1 MHYFE
6 FAQKDATVYEASA
19 TQSANTGLDEILEI
33 RKDMNEAGTVVN
45 VSRVLI
51 KFDLS
56 YISASLVSGLI
67 PSSTRY
73 YLNLY
78 DANPKELTT
87 SDTLY
92 AYPVSQS
99 WTMGGG
105 RRYDQP
111 LTTEGVS
118 WRYKTGES
126 AGDQWV
132 SGSNNTGGTWF
143 SGSSSNYGLESSQSF
158 DHETTDMRMDVTHV
172 VSNWIYSASAYPN
185 EGFIVKRSGSIG
197 NLNASAS
204 EGSKNRLGHF
214 SFFSRDTNTIYPP
227 KLEAMWDDSKWSTGS
242 LSPLTGSALE
252 EDLFLYMRALKPEY
266 KEDSKAKFRVFG
278 RERYPQK
285 TYSTTSQN
293 LSVKYLPSGSCAY
306 SIRDALS
313 EDVIVP
319 FGTGSKLSCDDSGN
333 YFNMWFNGYQPERYY
348 RILFRVQSGSGTVS
362 EVDQYFDEDFEFK
375 VVR

>member
-1 MHYFE
+1 
-6 FAQKDATVYEASA
+6 
-19 TQSANTGLDEILEI
+19 
-33 RKDMNEAGTVVN
+33 
-45 VSRVLI
+45 
-51 KFDLS
+51 
-56 YISASLVSGLI
+56 
-67 PSSTRY
+67 
-73 YLNLY
+73 LNLY

-92 AYPVSQS
+92 AYPISQS

-204 EGSKNRLGHF
+204 EGSTDRLGHF

-227 KLEAMWDDSKWSTGS
+227 KLEAMWDDSKWTTGS

-252 EDLFLYMRALKPEY
+252 EDLFLYMRALHPEY

-333 YFNMWFNGYQPERYY
+333 YFNLWFNGYQPERYY

-362 EVDQYFDEDFEFK
+362 EIDQYFDEDFEFK